1 MNTVLV
7 RLDDCYESH
16 NAVWVNVES
25 IIKIAPRSWA
35 RSNVDGSVPTG
46 SVVTQVDGSMFTV
59 NDMEPDALVRHIQST
74 TLSALGYT

>member
-7 RLDDCYESH
+7 RLDDCYDSH
-16 NAVWVNVES
+16 EAVWVNVES

-46 SVVTQVDGSMFTV
+46 SVVTQVDGSAFTV
-59 NDMEPDALVRHIQST
+59 NNMEPDAVVEHIRAT
-74 TLSALGYT
+74 TLHALGYT